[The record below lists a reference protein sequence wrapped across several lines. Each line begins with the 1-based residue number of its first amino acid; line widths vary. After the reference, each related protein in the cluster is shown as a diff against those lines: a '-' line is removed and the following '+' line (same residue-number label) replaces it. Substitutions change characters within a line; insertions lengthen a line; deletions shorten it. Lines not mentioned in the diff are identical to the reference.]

1 MATRASTLPNGRV
14 SATIPNMSP
23 RFTKFEGF
31 GNDYLVFEANQ
42 LAGVGHLGSFASRIC
57 NRHYG
62 AGADG
67 IAIVSESPA
76 LAGGH
81 ESESDFGVRIFN
93 PDGSEAGMS
102 GNGTRC
108 AASYLFYHDLWS
120 NELLRLQTR
129 NGIKRY
135 HFLERPGKGSFL
147 FRSELGQPRFDSSSI
162 PFQTDQPLERV
173 IDYPLEVGG
182 EILKMTALQMGNPN
196 CCVFVDDFEAIDWRR
211 LGPLIENHPQFPERT
226 NVIFIRVRD
235 RQNIEER
242 IWERGVGET
251 ESSGTCSCAAV
262 VASVINGKC
271 DRRID
276 VHAPGGIIPIEWRD
290 DDEVVLTGSAGVV
303 YSGEW
308 LMD

>member
-1 MATRASTLPNGRV
+1 MAAS
-14 SATIPNMSP
+14 
-23 RFTKFEGF
+23 FTKFQGF
-31 GNDYLVFEANQ
+31 GNDYLVFEADQ
-42 LAGVGHLGSFASRIC
+42 LTRVDNPGEFARRIC

-67 IAIVSESPA
+67 IAIVSEPPA
-76 LAGGH
+76 VAGGLVGD
-81 ESESDFGVRIFN
+81 SDFRVRIFN

-108 AASYLFYHDLWS
+108 AAAYLFFHGLWS
-120 NELLRLQTR
+120 DENLRLQTR

-135 HFLERPGKGSFL
+135 HLIERSGDGSFL
-147 FRSELGQPRFDSSSI
+147 FRSELGQPRFDSASI
-162 PFQTDQPLERV
+162 PMNTEEPLDRV
-173 IDYPLEVGG
+173 INHPLDVSG
-182 EILKMTALQMGNPN
+182 ELLQVTALQMGNPN
-196 CCVFVDDFEAIDWRR
+196 CCVFVDDFDAIDWRR
-211 LGPLIENHPQFPERT
+211 LGPLIENHPGFPERT

-235 RQNIEER
+235 RATIEER

-271 DRRID
+271 DRKIE
-276 VHAPGGIIPIEWRD
+276 VHAPGGTIPIEWRD
-290 DDEVVLTGSAGVV
+290 DDEVVLTGTASAV
-303 YSGEW
+303 YSGHW